1 MKKLLFVVAH
11 AGDESLFAGGTI
23 AKYSKA
29 GWDIHLICASRGKSG
44 ECEFSDPTPKKTAE
58 ILDIGTYTVLDYDAG
73 ALALLSPG
81 EVEGTLFPIVENYG
95 PDVVMTLEPGGITR
109 HPDHKKVSLAATF
122 VFQKYAQ
129 SISTA
134 QVPGQRGRRFWEK
147 QTLAESR
154 VRTAQDVKLYYTCLP
169 ASVISYL
176 KKQKV
181 ICADPSGRS
190 WAAIPDKSVTTVID
204 IHRLVK
210 KKAQAIGA
218 YGAATEEI
226 DALLSLKGNPMA
238 WREYFILRMQ
248 GTTEVFM
255 GKNDRVSKAL

>member
-44 ECEFSDPTPKKTAE
+44 ECEFSDPTPGKTAE
-58 ILDIGTYTVLDYDAG
+58 ILNIGTYTVLDYDAG

-81 EVEGTLFPIVENYG
+81 ELEGTLFPIVKDYG
-95 PDVVMTLEPGGITR
+95 PDVVITLEPGGITR
-109 HPDHKKVSLAATF
+109 HPDHKKASLAATF
-122 VFQKYAQ
+122 VFQKYAK
-129 SISTA
+129 SISTV
-134 QVPGQRGRRFWEK
+134 QVPGQRGKRFWER

-154 VRTAQDVKLYYTCLP
+154 KETTQDVKLYYACLP
-169 ASVISYL
+169 ASVIAYL

-181 ICADPSGRS
+181 IRVDPSGRF
-190 WAAIPDKSVTTVID
+190 WAEIPDKSVTTVIN
-204 IHRLVK
+204 IHKVVK

-238 WREYFILRMQ
+238 QKEYFILRMH
-248 GTTEVFM
+248 GVCEVYM
-255 GKNDRVSKAL
+255 GKKDTVSDRL